1 MSEPFS
7 RQFSSAL
14 RTFFGIARLRSGP
27 EDLPVSA
34 PLLVLTIV
42 LAIVPDVVRIV
53 IAPSAEDLPVVLIL
67 VLEVA
72 ITLLWYGAVLKI
84 ARRPER
90 FLQTM
95 TAIFGF
101 QIILAPAVLLTTWL
115 FQAYAQDA
123 SWQLPAGMAGFAL
136 VIWVATIMVRILR
149 SATGWPAFACIVL
162 FLGQQLL
169 TMRVAASLLP
179 PVAAAP
185 AAPAAAAP

>member
-1 MSEPFS
+1 VSEPFS

-14 RTFFGIARLRSGP
+14 RTFVGIARLRSGP

-34 PLLVLTIV
+34 PLLLSTIL
-42 LAIVPDVVRIV
+42 LAIVPDVIRIV
-53 IAPSAEDLPVVLIL
+53 IAQPSEDVPVVLIL

-72 ITLLWYGAVLKI
+72 ITLVWYGAVLRI

-90 FLQTM
+90 FLQTL

-101 QIILAPAVLLTTWL
+101 QIILAPAVLLTMWL
-115 FQAYAQDA
+115 LQAYQQDA
-123 SWQLPAGMAGFAL
+123 SWQLPAGVAGFAL
-136 VIWVATIMVRILR
+136 VIWVATIMVRILH

-179 PVAAAP
+179 PAAGTP
-185 AAPAAAAP
+185 AS